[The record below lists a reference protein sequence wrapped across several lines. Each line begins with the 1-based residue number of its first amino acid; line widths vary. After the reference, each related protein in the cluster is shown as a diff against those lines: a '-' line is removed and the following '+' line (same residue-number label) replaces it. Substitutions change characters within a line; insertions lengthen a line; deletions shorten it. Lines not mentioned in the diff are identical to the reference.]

1 MSENKNNDNIKLLK
15 LLKVLINELKQENTD
30 KPENEV
36 DINDDIGTMLKYL
49 QLMNVLEGNDT
60 KTSNINEANIEKYIQ
75 KLKENTEH
83 IK

>member
-1 MSENKNNDNIKLLK
+1 MSENKNNDNVKLLK

-30 KPENEV
+30 KPANEV

-49 QLMNVLEGNDT
+49 QLMSVLEGNDT

-75 KLKENTEH
+75 KLKENTEN

>member
-75 KLKENTEH
+75 KLKENTEN

>member
-30 KPENEV
+30 KPTNEV

-75 KLKENTEH
+75 KLKENTEN

>member
-1 MSENKNNDNIKLLK
+1 MSENKNNDNVKLLK

-30 KPENEV
+30 KPTNEV

-75 KLKENTEH
+75 KLKENTEN